1 MNSHPSRAYSMSLS
15 DLLSGVDIVN
25 AFVDVVVTGLTM
37 DSRQVNTGDAFVAV
51 KGLATDG
58 HQYIDIALDAGAA
71 VVLAERLDPKW
82 QDRPV
87 IVIENLREQL
97 GLIADRFYQSPSTS
111 MSIIGVTGTNGKTT
125 CSYLAAQALN
135 YSGERCG
142 LIGTLGTG
150 YPEQLEPGNHTT
162 PDVISVHRKLARFR
176 DESCTH
182 VCMEVSSHALDQGRV
197 DRVDFD
203 IAVFTNLSRDHL
215 DYHGSMDN
223 YGRAKQSLFRYPGLD
238 CAIVNN
244 EDEYTAYIAEAFLA
258 RGHDHSERL
267 ITYGF
272 GNANL
277 RASEYVAGN
286 SGIEMTIEYQQQS
299 IEVKCQLL
307 GKFNAANLMAVTAI
321 LLALGKS
328 VEELPSI
335 ISRIH
340 AAEGRMEVFRHA
352 GKPLVVVDYA
362 HTPDALEKA
371 LEALRGHVS
380 GKLWCV
386 FGCGGDRDKGKRAAM
401 GKIAE
406 MLSDHVVLTDDNPR
420 NEKPEQIIAE
430 IAAGMNSRPD
440 VIQPRE
446 MAIRHAIK
454 TAGSS
459 DIVLV
464 AGKGHEN
471 YQEIAG
477 NRIYYSDRETVAV
490 LLEDAA

>member
-1 MNSHPSRAYSMSLS
+1 
-15 DLLSGVDIVN
+15 
-25 AFVDVVVTGLTM
+25 
-37 DSRQVNTGDAFVAV
+37 
-51 KGLATDG
+51 
-58 HQYIDIALDAGAA
+58 
-71 VVLAERLDPKW
+71 
-82 QDRPV
+82 
-87 IVIENLREQL
+87 
-97 GLIADRFYQSPSTS
+97 
-111 MSIIGVTGTNGKTT
+111 
-125 CSYLAAQALN
+125 
-135 YSGERCG
+135 
-142 LIGTLGTG
+142 
-150 YPEQLEPGNHTT
+150 
-162 PDVISVHRKLARFR
+162 
-176 DESCTH
+176 
-182 VCMEVSSHALDQGRV
+182 
-197 DRVDFD
+197 
-203 IAVFTNLSRDHL
+203 
-215 DYHGSMDN
+215 
-223 YGRAKQSLFRYPGLD
+223 
-238 CAIVNN
+238 
-244 EDEYTAYIAEAFLA
+244 
-258 RGHDHSERL
+258 
-267 ITYGF
+267 
-272 GNANL
+272 
-277 RASEYVAGN
+277 
-286 SGIEMTIEYQQQS
+286 
-299 IEVKCQLL
+299 
-307 GKFNAANLMAVTAI
+307 
-321 LLALGKS
+321 
-328 VEELPSI
+328 
-335 ISRIH
+335 
-340 AAEGRMEVFRHA
+340 MEVFRHA